1 MTIAK
6 DTTFAVIHVYS
17 ITLSNRLVISVSIEI
32 VILKRDITIVA
43 IFVLIVIAKEVG
55 TVRQYYRLHL
65 LMRDSDMVASRR
77 WVAIVGNKDSGISTK
92 AFCCLIR

>member
-6 DTTFAVIHVYS
+6 DTTFAIIHVYILIC

-32 VILKRDITIVA
+32 AILKRYKSIVTI
-43 IFVLIVIAKEVG
+43 FMLIVIAEEVC

-65 LMRDSDMVASRR
+65 LMRDSDMVAS
-77 WVAIVGNKDSGISTK
+77 
-92 AFCCLIR
+92 

>member
-6 DTTFAVIHVYS
+6 DTTLAIIHIYIFVCSLFLRLS
-17 ITLSNRLVISVSIEI
+17 IFFSISIEI

-43 IFVLIVIAKEVG
+43 IFVLIVIAEEVC

-65 LMRDSDMVASRR
+65 LMRDSDMVA
-77 WVAIVGNKDSGISTK
+77 I
-92 AFCCLIR
+92 

>member
-43 IFVLIVIAKEVG
+43 IFVLIVIAEEVC

-65 LMRDSDMVASRR
+65 LMRDSDMVAS
-77 WVAIVGNKDSGISTK
+77 
-92 AFCCLIR
+92 